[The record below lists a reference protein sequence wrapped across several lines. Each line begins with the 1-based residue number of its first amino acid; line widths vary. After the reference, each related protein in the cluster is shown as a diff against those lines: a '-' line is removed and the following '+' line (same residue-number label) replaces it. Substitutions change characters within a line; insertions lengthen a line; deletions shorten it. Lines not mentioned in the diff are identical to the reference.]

1 MLNYVMGLTLSFT
14 DNASAGLQRAVG
26 NLNSFINSAEN
37 ASNSL
42 NSMASLYALSSVAD
56 NLGSSFL
63 KAGTKIYQG
72 FSGVVGKVQDVGTQF
87 QSLRIILTA
96 LDKDEKKAEESLNK
110 LVDFAATTPFEL
122 EDLTGLFTTI
132 KANGIDAFEV
142 LTGATSGI
150 QENIM
155 SAIGD
160 LMMFRSDVPAQQWA
174 LAIRNAFS
182 GQKKSLQ
189 SALDINVEDMLGR
202 KWGTTPEQIAQD
214 FIDLAEAIGVAG
226 MMGGSFENN
235 MKMIAFLYNALLYYL
250 IINYKC

>member
-87 QSLRIILTA
+87 QSLRIILSK
-96 LDKDEKKAEESLNK
+96 LDRDEKKAEESLNK
-110 LVDFAATTPFEL
+110 LVDFAAKTPFEL

-132 KANGIDAFEV
+132 KANGLDAFEV

-150 QENIM
+150 QENLM

-160 LMMFRSDVPAQQWA
+160 LMMFRSDVPAEQWA

-202 KWGTTPEQIAQD
+202 KWGDTPEQIAQD
-214 FIDLAEAIGVAG
+214 FLD
-226 MMGGSFENN
+226 S
-235 MKMIAFLYNALLYYL
+235 
-250 IINYKC
+250 